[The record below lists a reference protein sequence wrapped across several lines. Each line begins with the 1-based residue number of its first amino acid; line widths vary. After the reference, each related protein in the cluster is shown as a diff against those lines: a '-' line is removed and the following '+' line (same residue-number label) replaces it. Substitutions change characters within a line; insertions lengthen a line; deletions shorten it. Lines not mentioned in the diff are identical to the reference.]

1 MSPFSKHAFFE
12 KLGITYGNFTGSN
25 KKTPLNSTVL
35 SKLVME
41 FGIDAHW
48 LLTGEGSPQGV
59 QWHMETEN
67 QIAFLDK
74 EDALLEKQ
82 YQHTRNYLDAL
93 ENQRKS
99 LSGLKKQL
107 KR

>member
-1 MSPFSKHAFFE
+1 
-12 KLGITYGNFTGSN
+12 
-25 KKTPLNSTVL
+25 
-35 SKLVME
+35 
-41 FGIDAHW
+41 
-48 LLTGEGSPQGV
+48 
-59 QWHMETEN
+59 METEN

-74 EDALLEKQ
+74 GDALLEKQ

-93 ENQRKS
+93 EKQRKS

>member
-1 MSPFSKHAFFE
+1 MGAK
-12 KLGITYGNFTGSN
+12 
-25 KKTPLNSTVL
+25 
-35 SKLVME
+35 
-41 FGIDAHW
+41 
-48 LLTGEGSPQGV
+48 
-59 QWHMETEN
+59 N

-74 EDALLEKQ
+74 EEAFLKEQ

-107 KR
+107 KE